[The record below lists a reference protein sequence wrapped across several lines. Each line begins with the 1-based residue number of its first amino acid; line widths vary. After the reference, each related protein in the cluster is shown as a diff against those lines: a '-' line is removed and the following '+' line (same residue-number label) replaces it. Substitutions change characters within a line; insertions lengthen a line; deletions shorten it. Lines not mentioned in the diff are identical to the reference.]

1 MEIDEALNRLH
12 NSLKARDQN
21 YKNAEKG
28 TCFDADMDFLAS
40 LKVRKFSGNLSFIK
54 DTKSLEI
61 YILTTNDEKARNVDT
76 LSGGEKS
83 FSQMALLLATADAV
97 KDIALDEFDVFMD
110 QVNRKIGTT
119 LMSEK
124 LKDIARTQTIIITP
138 QRYRKIADIDSSGV
152 SIHRMRD
159 PERQNNSNFYN

>member
-28 TCFDADMDFLAS
+28 TCFDADMDFRAS

-61 YILTTNDEKARNVDT
+61 YILTTNDEGKKR
-76 LSGGEKS
+76 
-83 FSQMALLLATADAV
+83 
-97 KDIALDEFDVFMD
+97 
-110 QVNRKIGTT
+110 
-119 LMSEK
+119 
-124 LKDIARTQTIIITP
+124 
-138 QRYRKIADIDSSGV
+138 
-152 SIHRMRD
+152 
-159 PERQNNSNFYN
+159 